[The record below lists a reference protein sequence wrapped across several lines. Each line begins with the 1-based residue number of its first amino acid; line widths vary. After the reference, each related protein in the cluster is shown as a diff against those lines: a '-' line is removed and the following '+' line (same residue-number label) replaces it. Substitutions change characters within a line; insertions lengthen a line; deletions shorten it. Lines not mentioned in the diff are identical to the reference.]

1 MSLCFSSNNLS
12 ISPSIHLSVYQ
23 AIYLIQ
29 LSIYLPIYLFMYLS
43 IYLSIN
49 LSICLSVCLSVCLFT
64 QRHAIF
70 RHPNFQK
77 WSKHGA
83 FCASWLRNV
92 LHATTVCI
100 LSASDLPKVVRSWG
114 GLRILTSKC
123 AWSHNGVPF
132 SFLICPDVSANAT
145 FLSLL
150 STPTHKSW
158 KKHTVSRLSE
168 HFAHL
173 YLLSSTLSPSLFS
186 SSLFYSSLTLHS
198 VFHMFHLHFVG
209 SSALKFEAKLP
220 LTRLFPTAFGLEAK
234 KSLDAATKAASFNA
248 RIMSCPKASLMDHST
263 TLKPTEVTRLLKFTS
278 SYVYHIYICIHDI
291 YIWYIYTYIFIYTY
305 ASCLYLF
312 VYVMCHM
319 SCVYII
325 HESWAA
331 AMRPWLTKLKQLQLG
346 ASSRS

>member
-1 MSLCFSSNNLS
+1 M
-12 ISPSIHLSVYQ
+12 
-23 AIYLIQ
+23 
-29 LSIYLPIYLFMYLS
+29 
-43 IYLSIN
+43 
-49 LSICLSVCLSVCLFT
+49 
-64 QRHAIF
+64 
-70 RHPNFQK
+70 
-77 WSKHGA
+77 
-83 FCASWLRNV
+83 
-92 LHATTVCI
+92 
-100 LSASDLPKVVRSWG
+100 
-114 GLRILTSKC
+114 
-123 AWSHNGVPF
+123 PF

-278 SYVYHIYICIHDI
+278 SYVYHIYIYICIHDI
-291 YIWYIYTYIFIYTY
+291 YIYDIYIYIYLYIYI
-305 ASCLYLF
+305 CILF
-312 VYVMCHM
+312 VFICICHVPYVMC
-319 SCVYII
+319 I
-325 HESWAA
+325 HYS
-331 AMRPWLTKLKQLQLG
+331 
-346 ASSRS
+346 